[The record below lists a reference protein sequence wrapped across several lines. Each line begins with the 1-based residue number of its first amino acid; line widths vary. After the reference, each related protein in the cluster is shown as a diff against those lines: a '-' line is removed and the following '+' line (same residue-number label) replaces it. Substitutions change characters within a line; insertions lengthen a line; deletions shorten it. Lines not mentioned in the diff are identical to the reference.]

1 MLDPVAVKGEVAV
14 VDGAS
19 KREQPMPILTVQMR
33 RGRSRDA
40 KRELIRT
47 VTDAVVASIG
57 AKRENVRVL
66 IHEVDDE
73 HFGVGGISYAERE
86 SGS

>member
-1 MLDPVAVKGEVAV
+1 
-14 VDGAS
+14 
-19 KREQPMPILTVQMR
+19 MPLLTVQMR
-33 RGRSRDA
+33 KGRSSEA
-40 KRELIRT
+40 KRDLIRN